1 MAPEEE
7 NHGTHRGPQTP
18 HQVGT
23 GTADDQQRPA
33 SYERIRG
40 GGGEATR
47 HVCVM
52 GVSERDDEALRELSL
67 SFGKV
72 LSIERN
78 AKVGRLQ
85 RTS

>member
-7 NHGTHRGPQTP
+7 NHGTPEAP
-18 HQVGT
+18 HLGT
-23 GTADDQQRPA
+23 GTTNQQRPA

-40 GGGEATR
+40 GGVATR

-52 GVSERDDEALRELSL
+52 GVSERDDEALRELSV

-78 AKVGRLQ
+78 VKVGRLP
-85 RTS
+85 